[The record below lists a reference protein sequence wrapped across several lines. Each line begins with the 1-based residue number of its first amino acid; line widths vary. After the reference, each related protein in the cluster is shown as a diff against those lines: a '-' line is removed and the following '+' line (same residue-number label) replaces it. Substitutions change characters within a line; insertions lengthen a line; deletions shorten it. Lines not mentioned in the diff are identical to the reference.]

1 MYYPFESAPTGLQ
14 ASSTLSGA
22 ALSMF
27 VFTVVVAAAGL
38 ATGFHS
44 LFLIAGLTALG
55 GIGVMT
61 AKTAN
66 VLSAPAHGP
75 TR

>member
-1 MYYPFESAPTGLQ
+1 MYYPTYESAPIGLQ

-27 VFTVVVAAAGL
+27 VITVVLAAIGL
-38 ATGFHS
+38 VTGFNS
-44 LFLIAGLTALG
+44 LFLIAALTALG
-55 GIGVMT
+55 AIGVMT
-61 AKTAN
+61 AKTAS
-66 VLSAPAHGP
+66 VLSAP